1 LIDWAIGSLIHWP
14 GSGVRNIEF
23 GILNRSIS
31 RADLM
36 RLLEA
41 RLSELSGSS
50 LIQAIAAWLFVCL
63 VLTVS
68 PLTAAQAAAPHLAVL
83 EGTLLSTSADCPL
96 VRAHGKD
103 QPLSAYTTQLYH
115 TLQDK
120 RLANREVRLEG
131 TMKGDGT
138 FQVERLYTVKDGRL
152 YRVRYFCKVCNIEA
166 LEPGNCVCCQQPTE
180 LQEIPVT
187 GDAR

>member
-1 LIDWAIGSLIHWP
+1 M
-14 GSGVRNIEF
+14 
-23 GILNRSIS
+23 
-31 RADLM
+31 RA
-36 RLLEA
+36 
-41 RLSELSGSS
+41 SS
-50 LIQAIAAWLFVCL
+50 LLKAIAAALFACV

-68 PLTAAQAAAPHLAVL
+68 PLTAAQAAPPHLAVL
-83 EGTLLSTSADCPL
+83 EGMLLSTPADCPVL
-96 VRAHGKD
+96 RNHGKD
-103 QPLSAYTTQLYH
+103 QPLSGYTTYLHH

-131 TMKGDGT
+131 TMKADGT

-152 YRVRYFCKVCNIEA
+152 YRVRYFCKICNIEA

-187 GDAR
+187 GDAK